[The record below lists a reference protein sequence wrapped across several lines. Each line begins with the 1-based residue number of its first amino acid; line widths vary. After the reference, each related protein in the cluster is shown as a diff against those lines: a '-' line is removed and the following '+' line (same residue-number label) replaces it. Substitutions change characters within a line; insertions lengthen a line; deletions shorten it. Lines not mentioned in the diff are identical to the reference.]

1 MARLPRPPACR
12 LSVIAASGFS
22 GLAGLLPAG
31 HGETTLAVGLVLAG
45 LITTIILEWLWLRC
59 WERLQGQP
67 SRDLDQLLDR
77 LEQGQLQS
85 VDEVTRLAAILHA
98 SHDTLLH
105 GRCSDTPPS
114 TGTDQRSPR

>member
-12 LSVIAASGFS
+12 LSVMAASGLG

-31 HGETTLAVGLVLAG
+31 HGETTLAVGLVLGG

-59 WERLQGQP
+59 WGRVLDQP
-67 SRDLDQLLDR
+67 TRDLDRLLDR

-85 VDEVTRLAAILHA
+85 LDEVTRLAAILHA
-98 SHDTLLH
+98 SHNTLIH
-105 GRCSDTPPS
+105 GRCSDGAPPP
-114 TGTDQRSPR
+114 TID

>member
-12 LSVIAASGFS
+12 LSVMAASGLS

-31 HGETTLAVGLVLAG
+31 RGETTLAVGLVLGG

-59 WERLQGQP
+59 WVRVLDQP
-67 SRDLDQLLDR
+67 TRDLDQLLDR

-98 SHDTLLH
+98 SHNTLIH
-105 GRCSDTPPS
+105 GLCSDDNPPP
-114 TGTDQRSPR
+114 TMPREG